1 MVHPRT
7 SFPSVSGEC
16 QLGPQR
22 WTQKRCVRWL
32 PPSYVS
38 VPTGSGGGVMPAS
51 FLISLLRT
59 ECGAPRG
66 FIFFRQLCQFGV
78 FNCGIFFFFLI
89 TVFYY
94 CFFPPLSSS
103 IPIQITDSCCFRRLS
118 KLFGRSPN
126 HQHGGLSHSGVS
138 LEAVMRIFFSVKT
151 NENNMCQELC
161 KSSL

>member
-1 MVHPRT
+1 MRPLA
-7 SFPSVSGEC
+7 SS
-16 QLGPQR
+16 QLCLCANRKWGRGDASQLSHQLIKDR
-22 WTQKRCVRWL
+22 VTVGYLQ
-32 PPSYVS
+32 
-38 VPTGSGGGVMPAS
+38 GAS
-51 FLISLLRT
+51 FFLDNCASLGFLIVVS
-59 ECGAPRG
+59 
-66 FIFFRQLCQFGV
+66 
-78 FNCGIFFFFLI
+78 FFFLI

-103 IPIQITDSCCFRRLS
+103 IPIQITDSCCFRRLT